1 MVYMKNALD
10 VGQWWSSSYEMDS
23 QWSLTPL
30 NGFET
35 EGTFITRYNF
45 DLPNLSKYSHVVIR
59 LYYQDG
65 IALWVNDMQITYD
78 HVEYMHIH
86 LSRTVVEADR
96 SPCGIPPRVSTT
108 PTSGRSS
115 VCPLRCM

>member
-78 HVEYMHIH
+78 HVEYMHTH
-86 LSRTVVEADR
+86 LS
-96 SPCGIPPRVSTT
+96 
-108 PTSGRSS
+108 
-115 VCPLRCM
+115 L

>member
-1 MVYMKNALD
+1 MKNALD

-35 EGTFITRYNF
+35 AGTFITRYNF
-45 DLPNLSKYSHVVIR
+45 DLPNLSKYSHIVIR

-65 IALWVNDMQITYD
+65 IALWVNDMQIMYD
-78 HVEYMHIH
+78 HIEYVSF
-86 LSRTVVEADR
+86 LSWTVAEADR
-96 SPCGIPPRVSTT
+96 SPCVTRPRASTK

-115 VCPLRCM
+115 VRSPRCM